1 LAHLGSVEQR
11 REQVAGEAKGSSP
24 ARMVRLIVI
33 ATAIVAV
40 AVAILS
46 AS

>member
-11 REQVAGEAKGSSP
+11 SERVAGEAKSSSP
-24 ARMVRLIVI
+24 ARTVRLIVI